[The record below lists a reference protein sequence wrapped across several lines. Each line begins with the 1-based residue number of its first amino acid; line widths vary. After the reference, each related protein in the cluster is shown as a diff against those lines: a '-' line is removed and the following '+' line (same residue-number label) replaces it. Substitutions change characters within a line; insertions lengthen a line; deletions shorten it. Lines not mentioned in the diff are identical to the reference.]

1 MSQIKLYPGVLIPLS
16 TALKFLLNSLRPSD
30 TYIHPHTTSSLVQTM
45 ACQHQISILSDADL
59 LPTGPLEHISVKNE
73 SQFSLKKIHL
83 KIKTFAQ
90 WQSFGLVIN
99 VLTRRFYIVHRNK
112 SGKCYSIQVDVYWK
126 SIILRRGISC
136 MNLSYHP
143 SIKTGLIYSNRTH
156 FEGILPKGPYL
167 PCVSMVGRTLLAGYH
182 RFSKWINMTE
192 GASTHPHPLDV
203 FNLLYYLS
211 VICM

>member
-1 MSQIKLYPGVLIPLS
+1 M
-16 TALKFLLNSLRPSD
+16 T
-30 TYIHPHTTSSLVQTM
+30 
-45 ACQHQISILSDADL
+45 
-59 LPTGPLEHISVKNE
+59 HISTPILRHHWFKQWLVSTKLVSYPMLTYCPLDPWNI
-73 SQFSLKKIHL
+73 SQWKMNHNFLWKKSIW
-83 KIKTFAQ
+83 KKTFAQ

-99 VLTRRFYIVHRNK
+99 VLTRRFHIVHRNK

-126 SIILRRGISC
+126 NIILRRGISC

-143 SIKTGLIYSNRTH
+143 SIKTGLIHSNRTH

-167 PCVSMVGRTLLAGYH
+167 PCVSMAGRALLAGYH
-182 RFSKWINMTE
+182 RFSKWKNMTE